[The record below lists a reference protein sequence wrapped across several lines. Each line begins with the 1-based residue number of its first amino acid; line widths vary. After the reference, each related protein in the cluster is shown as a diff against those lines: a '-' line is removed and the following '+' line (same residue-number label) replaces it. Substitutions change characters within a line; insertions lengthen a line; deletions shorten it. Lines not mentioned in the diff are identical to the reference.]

1 MPAPPASI
9 AACTSRTAPR
19 GAPGGS
25 AMTSIGRTSGNR
37 AVRPAV
43 ICPRSAPG
51 AASASSAGI
60 RARTTTGR
68 RPWHG
73 GTSTSSQRARRG
85 SKPDDTERL
94 VRGGTR
100 PVPDRAGGVPGR
112 VLHRVGRVGGG
123 VADPAGHAEL
133 VVQQG
138 PRGTRPEADDR
149 SQRPRRR
156 AEGRRRRAAGAAGPP
171 AGRRA
176 AAAARGGGR
185 KPRGRAG
192 TGAGVRPPSGG
203 GAGGGAG
210 RWGGG
215 VAAAPAPPPPPPPS
229 RAVVASAP
237 GTPRVTAASFAA

>member
-112 VLHRVGRVGGG
+112 VLHRVGRIGGG

-138 PRGTRPEADDR
+138 PRRTRPEADDR

-156 AEGRRRRAAGAAGPP
+156 AEGRGRRAAGEDGNTG
-171 AGRRA
+171 AGRD
-176 AAAARGGGR
+176 RGGGTADLLLGGQ
-185 KPRGRAG
+185 PRVAEVGVRGERPAGAGDTASAEPGGRGERAG
-192 TGAGVRPPSGG
+192 DAPRDGG
-203 GAGGGAG
+203 L
-210 RWGGG
+210 
-215 VAAAPAPPPPPPPS
+215 
-229 RAVVASAP
+229 
-237 GTPRVTAASFAA
+237 